1 MHNKQFNLKLSG
13 YEAADGSFKEETRGT
28 DCVVR
33 GKYGYVD
40 PDGNKR
46 EFTYVSGNPCDPN
59 NPDQNEEEQD
69 KEDANEPENV
79 PTNFPRKLLR
89 DNTHRQTTTNS
100 PITVFQN
107 QYTSNAYNDKQED
120 DERDDGKYN
129 SQHHREELGNGN
141 NVHGEIENIGVN
153 A

>member
-1 MHNKQFNLKLSG
+1 MNLYLYFKPIG

-59 NPDQNEEEQD
+59 NPDQNEDEPERGEET
-69 KEDANEPENV
+69 NEPENI
-79 PTNFPRKLLR
+79 PLNFPRKSLR
-89 DNTHRQTTTNS
+89 PSVQRPQTTTHS
-100 PITVFQN
+100 PTTVFQN
-107 QYTSNAYNDKQED
+107 QYTSNSYNDEQED
-120 DERDDGKYN
+120 DEHEDGEF
-129 SQHHREELGNGN
+129 SSEEKNIF
-141 NVHGEIENIGVN
+141 EICFTSYC
-153 A
+153 